1 MRAAFHLELT
11 GLQARLVKLGAM
23 VQTQLDQA
31 LAALATGDPNAIQG
45 IIGGDQQI
53 NQLSA
58 AIDRG
63 VLRTLAC

>member
-1 MRAAFHLELT
+1 MRAAFHLELA

-31 LAALATGDPNAIQG
+31 LAALATRDSNAIQG